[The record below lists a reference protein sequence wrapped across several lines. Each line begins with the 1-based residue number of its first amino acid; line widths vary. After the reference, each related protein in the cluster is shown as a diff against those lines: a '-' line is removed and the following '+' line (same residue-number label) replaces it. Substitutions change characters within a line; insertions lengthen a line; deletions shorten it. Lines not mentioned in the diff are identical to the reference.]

1 MLLEI
6 QLLKKAEKK
15 LQGKSKEN
23 CTEKKKAKEK
33 EKAKEKVR
41 KKDKK
46 KRSNLLKLNLNGE
59 ENMLDM
65 QRTHVVLKA
74 DIIH

>member
-15 LQGKSKEN
+15 LQRKSKEN

-46 KRSNLLKLNLNGE
+46 KKSNMLKLNLNSFSVPRKHARYAKDSCSFEG
-59 ENMLDM
+59 
-65 QRTHVVLKA
+65 
-74 DIIH
+74 

>member
-15 LQGKSKEN
+15 LQRKSKEN
-23 CTEKKKAKEK
+23 CTEKTKAK

-46 KRSNLLKLNLNGE
+46 KKSNMLKLNLNGE